1 MENMKTIN
9 PNCSWCNHN
18 FHLSEKQENDL
29 KERLAENGKSIR
41 IRCPECKDTTIYN
54 ILINNETIELKY
66 EKEVDDRL
74 FCCPVSAC
82 IGFVE
87 EDKDGK
93 VFGCSECGTEWKN
106 LDKVHQSIEK
116 IIEKYPHRK
125 KVYQKNG
132 EQWKSISLDEI
143 PKGYYSKV
151 NNEKV

>member
-1 MENMKTIN
+1 MKKIKCETCLTEFE
-9 PNCSWCNHN
+9 PT
-18 FHLSEKQENDL
+18 EKQVVEIEKSANAGI
-29 KERLAENGKSIR
+29 ERFIIDCPKCHSIVFVFPLMLLGKSTVA
-41 IRCPECKDTTIYN
+41 PKE
-54 ILINNETIELKY
+54 IE
-66 EKEVDDRL
+66 DDRL

-87 EDKDGK
+87 ENKDAK
-93 VFGCSECGTEWKN
+93 VFGCSECGTEWRT
-106 LDKVHQSIEK
+106 LDKVHQSIEQ